1 MKDKAKPWNET
12 VNKEHMLCGG
22 LITLGLF
29 KLFNWD
35 HRAFRVD
42 HDLREY
48 WCKQVCTVALVDKV
62 KVDGV
67 NAKSNLRFDVIAG
80 VVLTEAGAVQP
91 FPKGLKWSA
100 ADCSVHAPLHVA
112 LTRVRPEG

>member
-1 MKDKAKPWNET
+1 MRTGTSSCLLAPRSRSLIKPRRI
-12 VNKEHMLCGG
+12 V
-22 LITLGLF
+22 TLGLF
-29 KLFNWD
+29 KLHNWD

-42 HDLREY
+42 HDLKEY
-48 WCKQVCTVALVDKV
+48 WCKQVCTVALVREI
-62 KVDGV
+62 DGV
-67 NAKSNLRFDVIAG
+67 NAKQGLRYDVIAG
-80 VVLTEAGAVQP
+80 VVLTELEVSKP

>member
-29 KLFNWD
+29 KLHNWD
-35 HRAFRVD
+35 HRAFRIDDQVVK
-42 HDLREY
+42 Y
-48 WCKQVCTVALVDKV
+48 WCKKVCSVTLVHHV
-62 KVDGV
+62 HGV